1 MTKLIYLSLAVMM
14 INMYIYAQYLYRSN
28 PYIRWV
34 W

>member
-1 MTKLIYLSLAVMM
+1 M